1 MQELYNISGKM
12 ESICLPITVDKI
24 HLRWIMKDDLD
35 EICAI
40 EKECFEFPWMKEDFS
55 RCLRKRNCIGM
66 VAEYRGEI
74 VGFMIYEL
82 LKHRINLLNL
92 AVARKYRRRSF
103 GAQLVDRLVKK
114 LLTTSR
120 SKISFTVRERNLDAQ
135 LFFRSQ
141 GFRAISI
148 LYNFY
153 ETINEDAY
161 LMQLRISSQMKIQ
174 MSIKN
179 FNDHLEKF
187 QKFEPNEDF
196 RFPQDF

>member
-1 MQELYNISGKM
+1 
-12 ESICLPITVDKI
+12 
-24 HLRWIMKDDLD
+24 
-35 EICAI
+35 
-40 EKECFEFPWMKEDFS
+40 
-55 RCLRKRNCIGM
+55 M